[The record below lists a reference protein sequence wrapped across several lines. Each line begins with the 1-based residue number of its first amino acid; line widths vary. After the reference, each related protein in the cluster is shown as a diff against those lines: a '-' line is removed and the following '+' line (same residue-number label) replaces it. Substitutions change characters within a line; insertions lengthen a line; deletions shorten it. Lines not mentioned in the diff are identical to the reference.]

1 VDLARSCRTPVT
13 PSHPTR
19 PDQPAVTS
27 TQVHAA
33 WLSLVRSAPSIE
45 RAVKRT
51 ADRGDLRM
59 PHWRPR
65 RSLAL
70 VNDVGRL
77 ADCDHPAANLL
88 PGQAPE
94 PGVN

>member
-1 VDLARSCRTPVT
+1 
-13 PSHPTR
+13 
-19 PDQPAVTS
+19 
-27 TQVHAA
+27 
-33 WLSLVRSAPSIE
+33 
-45 RAVKRT
+45 
-51 ADRGDLRM
+51 M

-94 PGVN
+94 PGVS